1 MNYDFIVRVVGGEG
15 FLPVTRDNQGF
26 GYLPIIKDEHGKEV
40 YRGEFRQSAEEALED
55 CVEALEALEALED
68 CVNRMPRICD

>member
-1 MNYDFIVRVVGGEG
+1 MRVVGGEG

-55 CVEALEALEALED
+55 CVEALEALED
-68 CVNRMPRICD
+68 CVNRMPRVCD

>member
-1 MNYDFIVRVVGGEG
+1 MNYDLIVRVVGGEG

-40 YRGEFRQSAEEALED
+40 YRGEFRQSATEAFED
-55 CVEALEALEALED
+55 CK
-68 CVNRMPRICD
+68 NRMPRICD

>member
-55 CVEALEALEALED
+55 CVEALEALND
-68 CVNRMPRICD
+68 CINRMPRVCD

>member
-55 CVEALEALEALED
+55 CVEALEALDD
-68 CVNRMPRICD
+68 CINRMPRVCD

>member
-1 MNYDFIVRVVGGEG
+1 MVYDFIVRVVGGEG
-15 FLPVTRDNQGF
+15 YKPVTRDNQGF

-55 CVEALEALEALED
+55 CG
-68 CVNRMPRICD
+68 NRMPRIGD

>member
-1 MNYDFIVRVVGGEG
+1 MNYDLIVRVVGGEG

-40 YRGEFRQSAEEALED
+40 YRGEFRQSA
-55 CVEALEALEALED
+55 LEALED
-68 CVNRMPRICD
+68 CKNRMPRICD

>member
-55 CVEALEALEALED
+55 CVEALEALED
-68 CVNRMPRICD
+68 CINRMPRVCD